1 MKELL
6 VTPNMLRLTYMVK
19 QAERGEYLIMR
30 NAVYESSPISKE
42 FVEELLQQAVSIRQT
57 IEDAQ
62 LSN

>member
-6 VTPNMLRLTYMVK
+6 VTTNMLRLTYLVK

-30 NAVYESSPISKE
+30 NAVYENSPISKE
-42 FVEELLQQAVSIRQT
+42 VVEGLLKQAVSIRQT

-62 LSN
+62 